1 MTDRC
6 FRYLRFRSAPT
17 PTVPVPFGVRSAGH
31 YRVNQALIDTPDI
44 QPFYR
49 FLWGIGGTGILCP
62 QTSRRFALGPE
73 EVVFLK
79 PGDSD
84 RKQLA
89 SEVWEYRWWTMDGPL
104 AREIIDAFGWT
115 AQKPRRVG
123 PCPTALFLELDGWL
137 CDVNPDA
144 ERRATAVATELLAV
158 VSGQGTPPARR
169 HSLVNLTVTA
179 IEEQCRDPAFSIAIL
194 ARQLRVHRTT
204 LDRCFRKYLGIAPHA
219 YLDRV
224 RLQTAMRMLRQDRLP
239 IKEIA
244 AAVGYSNA
252 SYFSSAFRRMT
263 DLSPREFRG
272 MR

>member
-31 YRVNQALIDTPDI
+31 YRVNSALIDAPDI
-44 QPFYR
+44 RPFYR
-49 FLWGIGGTGILCP
+49 FLWGIRGVGVLHPRPGCKF
-62 QTSRRFALGPE
+62 SLGPE
-73 EVVFLK
+73 EVVFMQ

-89 SEVWEYRWWTMDGPL
+89 SDVWEYRWWTMDGPL
-104 AREIIDAFGWT
+104 AREIVGAFGWT
-115 AQKPRRVG
+115 AQTPRRVG

-158 VSGQGTPPARR
+158 ASGQAAPSVQR
-169 HSLVNLTVTA
+169 HPLVNLTVTA
-179 IEEQCRDPAFSIAIL
+179 IEEQYPDPAFSISLL
-194 ARQLRVHRTT
+194 ARQLHVHRTT
-204 LDRCFRKYLGIAPHA
+204 LDRCFRKHLGIGPHA

-224 RLQTAMRMLRQDRLP
+224 RLQKALLMLRQERQP

-244 AAVGYSNA
+244 AAAGYSNA
-252 SYFSSAFRRMT
+252 SYFATAFRRMT
-263 DLSPREFRG
+263 DLSPREFRD
-272 MR
+272 RR